1 MPMPSEVRIV
11 IEPAEAGKMELFLY
25 DPLSCRLS
33 RTGMKVE
40 RQNVG
45 WHVRRMKEQLEKAGN
60 VVSVKEM

>member
-1 MPMPSEVRIV
+1 MPARLEVRI
-11 IEPAEAGKMELFLY
+11 ILEPVADGKVELYMY

-45 WHVRRMKEQLEKAGN
+45 FHVRRMKEALEKAGN